1 MLSFLKW
8 RNHLLSLK
16 ISSFLLAMAADWR
29 FATYFWIIVVVV
41 GLKYKR
47 VLRVALFVNAMVVL
61 FLKAKRSEVSGVVSV
76 PLLQT

>member
-1 MLSFLKW
+1 
-8 RNHLLSLK
+8 
-16 ISSFLLAMAADWR
+16 MAADWR
-29 FATYFWIIVVVV
+29 FATYFWLIVVVV